1 VDLAATARQAAAMFA
16 GVAEERGIGI
26 TVDAGSIVLPGNASQ
41 LRQVLGNLLDNAIRF
56 TPEGGTVK
64 VRLTADVGQGR
75 AVMTVSDSGEGIAA
89 EHIDR
94 IFDRFYK
101 VDHARSRQVGRS
113 GGLGLPI
120 CKAIIERHGGTITVA
135 SGPGPGT
142 TVTVTLP
149 LHEANRARTPANA
162 SPPVTAGVS

>member
-1 VDLAATARQAAAMFA
+1 M
-16 GVAEERGIGI
+16 
-26 TVDAGSIVLPGNASQ
+26 S
-41 LRQVLGNLLDNAIRF
+41 
-56 TPEGGTVK
+56 
-64 VRLTADVGQGR
+64 VG
-75 AVMTVSDSGEGIAA
+75 DSGDGIAA

-101 VDHARSRQVGRS
+101 VDHARSRQDGRS

-135 SGPGPGT
+135 SGPGEGT

-149 LHEANRARTPANA
+149 LGKADRERTPNFAA
-162 SPPVTAGVS
+162 APVTVGVS